1 MLVLLVESG
10 GLFNRV
16 ELAIDADAGEAG
28 LLPLRQLLAI
38 LALAAAYDRREE
50 VEARALRQLHHAVD
64 HLAHRLRCDGEAGG
78 GGVRNADA
86 RPEEARSE
94 EHTSELQSLMRIS
107 YAVFCLKKNIKNTHP

>member
-1 MLVLLVESG
+1 MRIIDWSSDVCSSDLVMLVLLVESG
-10 GLFNRV
+10 GLFKRV

-78 GGVRNADA
+78 GGVRDADA
-86 RPEEARSE
+86 RPEEEIGRASCRE
-94 EHTSELQSLMRIS
+94 RVCQ
-107 YAVFCLKKNIKNTHP
+107 YV